1 MVINIVVHPQL
12 ALLLLVL
19 NSESSENDCG
29 FLVNSLYNM
38 QQNVYNF
45 TSYYW
50 YSILSV
56 IYMYVVY
63 RINKNYQIFLQKLG
77 KIISVDMIQ
86 GTMTNVCCCDILVK
100 VKSIHFDCK
109 EYIFFIFKF
118 HSIQY
123 WKYVFYIAYWYLYV

>member
-63 RINKNYQIFLQKLG
+63 RIKKNYQIFLQKLG